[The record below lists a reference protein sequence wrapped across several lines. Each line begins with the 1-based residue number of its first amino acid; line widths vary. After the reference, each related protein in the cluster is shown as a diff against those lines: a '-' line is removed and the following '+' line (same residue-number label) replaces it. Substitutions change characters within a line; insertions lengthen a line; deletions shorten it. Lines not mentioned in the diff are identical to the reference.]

1 MGSNMTRRSDQSQ
14 LDWLWEMYGERPVV
28 SDPNEAKGED
38 ILNKDG
44 VSRAV
49 CRMIQNLVRKLELV
63 PNPHCSNLNDVV
75 IIEDDGDRK
84 VAFSLEKE
92 DHLISVKMRK
102 STQADVD
109 DNMCNEVNKFVGEFR
124 MMSGKRYL
132 LDLSFMELEGARTNS
147 IETFV
152 EDGKVFS
159 NLRLASSV
167 DKCIS
172 VEVTRVGLIIELNLA
187 DSPGQAKLVSTKDGL
202 AVENKWADGSDFR
215 FSLCTYAQYMALCNG
230 EGVCGCHDQFEH
242 ECECGCA
249 DRVIST
255 QKGHIYFITDK
266 NFFYLNGVRYGH
278 TSIVSTDTINHT
290 ITDDGIHQFSVNVS
304 GRAGN
309 LLQAIESGLYC
320 DFKWSGS
327 NKNTSF
333 RVYNEKESD
342 YDRLTPEQKKEAI
355 FYCYDTHRIFI
366 NGVDFSSIDL
376 IGNPNDSGTSTV
388 YGYVN
393 TKLNSLNDKINT
405 MQKQVNADMTLMS
418 ERIGM
423 LREKT
428 EKTEEN
434 LNAFK
439 EFEAKNNEGL
449 ANSISMVD
457 EKVTLVAE
465 MAEKTDKDAVKWTD
479 NNGVTRDILLENN
492 SDTLSGKSV
501 NGDRVKIVKVDKN
514 NRVSFGDPSFP
525 ISFKG
530 SESHPVYND
539 DHELAFLHELE
550 EETKR
555 AQAKEDEI
563 IGKPEDTSESLSIF
577 GAKLYADGK
586 FENSVKFD
594 NVEDAE
600 NPNRKAITLKNH
612 DVLLGTATNGGAYN
626 LAMVSKW
633 DVADYGSKELPINL
647 NGSKERPTY
656 NDDEELALLKDVNKC
671 VVFDNIETPELPGRK
686 AITLKN
692 HDLLLGTATNGTTYN
707 LAMISKWDK
716 ADYGTNQ
723 LPINLNG
730 SEARPTYNDDK
741 EIALLED
748 IRIYT
753 GYQPLNAQSIFA
765 LTKESTSDE
774 IKKALTY
781 PASAKTISKEDL
793 EKCLTDGLKIRT
805 LYGDISVTWDGQ
817 GYVLY
822 MITPSN
828 VMEDVSYKEISIK
841 ISEDNTYS
849 VFRKREDVLI
859 SKALFDETVN
869 ILSGFIGSFETRINA
884 LEKASGSKVVNP
896 ETGEKYDTVQAAIDA
911 NAAHIILYQDLT
923 ESINIGNGKNIV
935 IDGNGNK
942 LTGTVKAVKLAE
954 GETSNITIK
963 NMVID
968 DVKTIGVIGQDQET
982 INQGSANVTL
992 ENCVIKNFTDKGLYI
1007 TNAGNVRLLGCV
1019 FDGCSKGKDHM
1030 VDFNLCSVQ
1039 DADIVIKDCKFINIE
1054 NTLSPIKVCVRG
1066 GEDDYAH
1073 DVKTGVNLWDGEKYI
1088 KQEGKPA
1095 TIKNLL
1101 IENCEFEANE
1111 TAKADIIIGDVPNYD
1126 SPVEPTA
1133 SPRTSTGNFPYT
1145 IKCGKKAKVWKRFEG
1160 EDSFVNL

>member
-14 LDWLWEMYGERPVV
+14 LDWLWEMYGEKPVV

-172 VEVTRVGLIIELNLA
+172 VEITRAGLIIELNLA

-230 EGVCGCHDQFEH
+230 EGVCSCHDQFEH

-333 RVYNEKESD
+333 RVYNERESD

-366 NGVDFSSIDL
+366 NGVNFSSIDL

-393 TKLNSLNDKINT
+393 TRLNSIDDKINT

-418 ERIGM
+418 DRIGM

-449 ANSISMVD
+449 ANSISIVD
-457 EKVTLVAE
+457 ERVTLVVE
-465 MAEKTDKDAVKWTD
+465 MAEKTDKEAVKWTG
-479 NNGVTRDILLENN
+479 NNSVTRDILLENN

-501 NGDRVKIVKVDKN
+501 NGDRIKIAKIDKN
-514 NRVSFGDPSFP
+514 NRVSLGDPSFP

-530 SESHPVYND
+530 SESHPIYND

-577 GAKLYADGK
+577 GAKLYADEK

-600 NPNRKAITLKNH
+600 NPN
-612 DVLLGTATNGGAYN
+612 
-626 LAMVSKW
+626 
-633 DVADYGSKELPINL
+633 
-647 NGSKERPTY
+647 
-656 NDDEELALLKDVNKC
+656 
-671 VVFDNIETPELPGRK
+671 RK

-716 ADYGTNQ
+716 ADYGTGQ

-781 PASAKTISKEDL
+781 PDSAKTISKEDL
-793 EKCLTDGLKIRT
+793 EKCLADGLKIRT
-805 LYGDISVTWDGQ
+805 LYGDISAAWDGQ

-849 VFRKREDVLI
+849 VFRKREDVLV

-869 ILSGFIGSFETRINA
+869 ILSGFIGSLETRINA

-911 NAAHIILYQDLT
+911 NTAHIILYQDLT

-992 ENCVIKNFTDKGLYI
+992 ENCVIKNFTDKGLYM
-1007 TNAGNVRLLGCV
+1007 TNAGKVELVGCH
-1019 FDGCSKGKDHM
+1019 FDNCASESDYI

-1039 DADIVIKDCKFINIE
+1039 NANILIEDCKFTNIAC
-1054 NTLSPIKVCVRG
+1054 TIAPIKVTVRG
-1066 GEDDYAH
+1066 GFDDYAH
-1073 DVKTGVNLWDGEKYI
+1073 DISTGLHKWDNETQSYI
-1088 KQEGKPA
+1088 DQEGRPA
-1095 TIKNLL
+1095 SIEKLTIKNCTFE
-1101 IENCEFEANE
+1101 END
-1111 TAKADIIIGDVPNYD
+1111 TTMADIVIGSSQNSD
-1126 SPVEPTA
+1126 SPVEPTDG
-1133 SPRTSTGNFPYT
+1133 PRTSTGNFEFD
-1145 IKCGKKAKVWKRFEG
+1145 IDCGGKAKVWKRFEG

>member
-1 MGSNMTRRSDQSQ
+1 MGSSMTRRSDQSQ

-92 DHLISVKMRK
+92 DHLISIKMRK

-147 IETFV
+147 VETFV

-159 NLRLASSV
+159 NLRLANSV

-172 VEVTRVGLIIELNLA
+172 AEVTRSGLIIELNLA

-230 EGVCGCHDQFEH
+230 EGVCSCHEQFEH

-249 DRVIST
+249 DRAIST

-333 RVYNEKESD
+333 RVYNERESD
-342 YDRLTPEQKKEAI
+342 YNRLTPEQKKEAI

-366 NGVDFSSIDL
+366 NGVDFSSVDL

-393 TKLNSLNDKINT
+393 TKLNSLDDKINE

-423 LREKT
+423 VREKA
-428 EKTEEN
+428 EKTEED

-457 EKVTLVAE
+457 ERLTLVAE
-465 MAEKTDKDAVKWTD
+465 MAEKTDKEAVKWTERE
-479 NNGVTRDILLENN
+479 NGSHKDILLKRGDAIASE
-492 SDTLSGKSV
+492 GV
-501 NGDRVKIVKVDKN
+501 NGERVRIAKVNADN
-514 NRVSFGDPSFP
+514 NAVLGDPSFGL
-525 ISFKG
+525 SLKG
-530 SESHPVYND
+530 NGEHPVYND
-539 DHELAFLHELE
+539 DHELAFLHELKDETERAQIKEDEILGKPEHNIDNVTVFGNNNAIKEVSVKIE

-563 IGKPEDTSESLSIF
+563 LGHTGDASDVMSVFGVKAYVDEKAEEINSSLDSF
-577 GAKLYADGK
+577 
-586 FENSVKFD
+586 VKFD
-594 NVEDAE
+594 NVETTG
-600 NPNRKAITLKNH
+600 N
-612 DVLLGTATNGGAYN
+612 
-626 LAMVSKW
+626 
-633 DVADYGSKELPINL
+633 
-647 NGSKERPTY
+647 
-656 NDDEELALLKDVNKC
+656 
-671 VVFDNIETPELPGRK
+671 PGRK

-692 HDLLLGTATNGTTYN
+692 HDLLLGTAKNGTTYN
-707 LAMISKWDK
+707 LAMISKWDV
-716 ADYGTNQ
+716 ADFGTNK

-730 SEARPTYNDDK
+730 SKARPTYNDKK
-741 EIALLED
+741 EMALMDDLNDILE
-748 IRIYT
+748 RIS
-753 GYQPLNAQSIFA
+753 L
-765 LTKESTSDE
+765 
-774 IKKALTY
+774 
-781 PASAKTISKEDL
+781 
-793 EKCLTDGLKIRT
+793 
-805 LYGDISVTWDGQ
+805 
-817 GYVLY
+817 
-822 MITPSN
+822 
-828 VMEDVSYKEISIK
+828 
-841 ISEDNTYS
+841 
-849 VFRKREDVLI
+849 
-859 SKALFDETVN
+859 
-869 ILSGFIGSFETRINA
+869 
-884 LEKASGSKVVNP
+884 LEKATSFKVVDVL
-896 ETGEKYDTVQAAIDA
+896 TGQHYDNAKAAIEAGATNIRVYNDF
-911 NAAHIILYQDLT
+911 T
-923 ESINIGNGKNIV
+923 ENISIAPNKSIS
-935 IDGNGNK
+935 IDFGGNK
-942 LTGTVKAVKLAE
+942 LTGYIKAEKLAE
-954 GETSNITIK
+954 GETSNIVIK
-963 NMVID
+963 NAVID
-968 DVKTIGVIGQDQET
+968 NTSTIGILGQDQET
-982 INQGSANVTL
+982 INQGAANVRL
-992 ENCVIKNFTDKGLYI
+992 ENCTIMNFTDKGLYM
-1007 TNAGNVRLLGCV
+1007 TNAGKVELVGCH
-1019 FDGCSKGKDHM
+1019 FDNCASGSDYI

-1039 DADIVIKDCKFINIE
+1039 NANILIEDCKFTNIAC
-1054 NTLSPIKVCVRG
+1054 TIAPIKVTIRG
-1066 GEDDYAH
+1066 GFDDYAH
-1073 DVKTGVNLWDGEKYI
+1073 DISTGLHKWDNETQSYVD
-1088 KQEGKPA
+1088 QEGRPA
-1095 TIKNLL
+1095 SIEKLTIKNCTFE
-1101 IENCEFEANE
+1101 END
-1111 TAKADIIIGDVPNYD
+1111 TTMADIVIGSSQNSD
-1126 SPVEPTA
+1126 SPVEPTEG
-1133 SPRTSTGNFPYT
+1133 PRTSTGNFEFD
-1145 IKCGKKAKVWKRFEG
+1145 IDCGGEAKVWKRFEG
-1160 EDSFVNL
+1160 EDESSFVNL

>member
-1 MGSNMTRRSDQSQ
+1 MGSSMTRRSDQSQ

-28 SDPNEAKGED
+28 SDPSEAKGED

-147 IETFV
+147 VETFV

-159 NLRLASSV
+159 NLRLANSV

-172 VEVTRVGLIIELNLA
+172 AEVTRSGLIIELNLA

-230 EGVCGCHDQFEH
+230 EGVCSCHEQFEH

-249 DRVIST
+249 DRTIST

-309 LLQAIESGLYC
+309 LLQAVESGLYC

-333 RVYNEKESD
+333 RVYNERESD
-342 YDRLTPEQKKEAI
+342 YNRLTPEQKKEAI

-366 NGVDFSSIDL
+366 NGVDFSSVDL

-393 TKLNSLNDKINT
+393 TKLNSLDDKINT

-428 EKTEEN
+428 EKTEED

-449 ANSISMVD
+449 ASSISMVD
-457 EKVTLVAE
+457 ERLTLVAE
-465 MAEKTDKDAVKWTD
+465 MAEKTDKEAIKWTEREND
-479 NNGVTRDILLENN
+479 SHKDILLKQGDAIASE
-492 SDTLSGKSV
+492 GV
-501 NGDRVKIVKVDKN
+501 NGERVKIAKVNAN
-514 NRVSFGDPSFP
+514 NNVALGDPSFGL
-525 ISFKG
+525 SLEG
-530 SESHPVYND
+530 NGEHPVYNS
-539 DHELAFLHELE
+539 DHELAFLHELKDETERAQIKEDEILGKPEHNIDNVTVFGNNNAIKEASVKIE

-563 IGKPEDTSESLSIF
+563 IGHTGDASDVMSVFGVKAYVDEKAEEINSSLDSF
-577 GAKLYADGK
+577 
-586 FENSVKFD
+586 VKFD
-594 NVEDAE
+594 NVETTG
-600 NPNRKAITLKNH
+600 N
-612 DVLLGTATNGGAYN
+612 
-626 LAMVSKW
+626 
-633 DVADYGSKELPINL
+633 
-647 NGSKERPTY
+647 
-656 NDDEELALLKDVNKC
+656 
-671 VVFDNIETPELPGRK
+671 PGRK

-692 HDLLLGTATNGTTYN
+692 HDLLLGTSINGTTYN
-707 LAMISKWDK
+707 LAMISKWDV
-716 ADYGTNQ
+716 ADFGTNK

-730 SEARPTYNDDK
+730 SKARPTYNDKK
-741 EIALLED
+741 EMALMDDLNDILE
-748 IRIYT
+748 RIS
-753 GYQPLNAQSIFA
+753 L
-765 LTKESTSDE
+765 
-774 IKKALTY
+774 
-781 PASAKTISKEDL
+781 
-793 EKCLTDGLKIRT
+793 
-805 LYGDISVTWDGQ
+805 
-817 GYVLY
+817 
-822 MITPSN
+822 
-828 VMEDVSYKEISIK
+828 
-841 ISEDNTYS
+841 
-849 VFRKREDVLI
+849 
-859 SKALFDETVN
+859 
-869 ILSGFIGSFETRINA
+869 
-884 LEKASGSKVVNP
+884 LEKATSFKVVDVL
-896 ETGEKYDTVQAAIDA
+896 TGQHYDNA
-911 NAAHIILYQDLT
+911 NAAIEAGATNIRVYNDFA
-923 ESINIGNGKNIV
+923 ENISIAPNKSIS
-935 IDGNGNK
+935 IDFGGNK
-942 LTGTVKAVKLAE
+942 LTGYIKAEKLAE
-954 GETSNITIK
+954 GETSNIVIK
-963 NMVID
+963 NAVID
-968 DVKTIGVIGQDQET
+968 NTSTIGVLGQDQET
-982 INQGSANVTL
+982 INQGAANVRL
-992 ENCVIKNFTDKGLYI
+992 ENCTIMNFTDKGLYM
-1007 TNAGNVRLLGCV
+1007 TNAGKVELVGCH
-1019 FDGCSKGKDHM
+1019 FDNCASGSDYI

-1039 DADIVIKDCKFINIE
+1039 NANILIEDCKFTNIAC
-1054 NTLSPIKVCVRG
+1054 TIAPIKVTIRG
-1066 GEDDYAH
+1066 GFDDYAH
-1073 DVKTGVNLWDGEKYI
+1073 DISTGLHKWDNETQSYVD
-1088 KQEGKPA
+1088 QEGRPA
-1095 TIKNLL
+1095 SIEKLTIKNCTFE
-1101 IENCEFEANE
+1101 END
-1111 TAKADIIIGDVPNYD
+1111 TTMADIVIGSSQNSD
-1126 SPVEPTA
+1126 SPVEPTDG
-1133 SPRTSTGNFPYT
+1133 PRTSTGNFEFD
-1145 IKCGKKAKVWKRFEG
+1145 IDCGGKAKVWKRFED